1 MYQPYWIKDDEL
13 EHFGVL
19 GMKWG
24 IRRYQNKDGTLTK
37 AGKKRYNTINTI
49 NSKRL
54 EKLLNKFEAIK
65 KMEYSD
71 MERKNVQHSQKV
83 LQQFMDQMQ
92 MDHMTVDRMNQ
103 DFMLQNQ
110 INQFTMHQHGFM

>member
-1 MYQPYWIKDDEL
+1 
-13 EHFGVL
+13 
-19 GMKWG
+19 MKWG

-65 KMEYSD
+65 KNGILRYGAKKYTTFSGSTSTIYGSNANGSYEFRSHESRFYITKSD
-71 MERKNVQHSQKV
+71 KSTHDAPAWIYVIKLRKEVH
-83 LQQFMDQMQ
+83 
-92 MDHMTVDRMNQ
+92 T
-103 DFMLQNQ
+103 
-110 INQFTMHQHGFM
+110 